1 MHSKF
6 YLTIDHMRL
15 KYIHLGICCLFIHMG
30 CGYLNT
36 STNANRLDY
45 EYLIKEG
52 ELYWEKRANPKS
64 AKMATLYFEKAFELN
79 PQNFELTVSLSRA
92 YYFQGYYIEID
103 PAKRD
108 TLYLKGA
115 SAALT
120 GFQNTAFFQSF
131 DDTASIDNLKLQ
143 ITAIRKAPV
152 ETIPALYWWAANFGR
167 YLTTKPVLKRIESRE
182 IIETAM
188 HRIATLDE
196 DYYYGGPTRFF
207 GTFYSRLPGV
217 PLDRAKSNFDQSLSD
232 SPDYLGTRVLRAR
245 YYHTKLGN
253 QDLFEED
260 LNYVINADPSILP
273 DAMPENLF
281 EQEKAKE
288 LLKHTSI
295 LFE

>member
-52 ELYWEKRANPKS
+52 ELYWEKRVNPKS

-131 DDTASIDNLKLQ
+131 ADTASTDNLKLQ

>member
-1 MHSKF
+1 
-6 YLTIDHMRL
+6 MRK

-52 ELYWEKRANPKS
+52 ELYWEKRVNPKS

-131 DDTASIDNLKLQ
+131 ADTASIDNLKLQ

-217 PLDRAKSNFDQSLSD
+217 PLDRAKSNFDQSLAD

>member
-1 MHSKF
+1 
-6 YLTIDHMRL
+6 MRL

-52 ELYWEKRANPKS
+52 ELYWEKRVNPKS

-131 DDTASIDNLKLQ
+131 ADTASIDNLKLQ

>member
-1 MHSKF
+1 LHSKF

-131 DDTASIDNLKLQ
+131 ADTASTDNLKLQ

-253 QDLFEED
+253 QVLFEED
-260 LNYVINADPSILP
+260 LKYVINADPSILP

>member
-1 MHSKF
+1 LHSKF

-260 LNYVINADPSILP
+260 LKYVINADPSILP

>member
-6 YLTIDHMRL
+6 YLSIDHMRL

-36 STNANRLDY
+36 STKANKLDY

-64 AKMATLYFEKAFELN
+64 ARMATLYFEKAFELN

-131 DDTASIDNLKLQ
+131 ADTASTDNLKLQ
-143 ITAIRKAPV
+143 ITAIRKAPL

>member
-196 DYYYGGPTRFF
+196 DYYYGGPTRFI
-207 GTFYSRLPGV
+207 GTFYSRLPGD

-260 LNYVINADPSILP
+260 LKYVINADPSILP

>member
-1 MHSKF
+1 
-6 YLTIDHMRL
+6 MRL
-15 KYIHLGICCLFIHMG
+15 KYIHLGICCLFIHLG
-30 CGYLNT
+30 CSYLNT

-131 DDTASIDNLKLQ
+131 DDTASIDNLMLQ

-152 ETIPALYWWAANFGR
+152 ETVPALYWWAANFGR

-217 PLDRAKSNFDQSLSD
+217 PLDRAKINFDQSLSD

-288 LLKHTSI
+288 LLKQLATLSRSI
-295 LFE
+295 REN

>member
-131 DDTASIDNLKLQ
+131 ADTASTDNLKLQ

>member
-1 MHSKF
+1 LHSKF

-131 DDTASIDNLKLQ
+131 ADTASTDNLKLQ

-260 LNYVINADPSILP
+260 LKYVINADPSILP

>member
-1 MHSKF
+1 
-6 YLTIDHMRL
+6 
-15 KYIHLGICCLFIHMG
+15 MG

-36 STNANRLDY
+36 TSKSNSLNY
-45 EYLIKEG
+45 EYLINEG
-52 ELYWEKRANPKS
+52 KSYWEKRANPKS

-115 SAALT
+115 SVALT
-120 GFQNTAFFQSF
+120 GFQSTSFFQSF
-131 DDTASIDNLKLQ
+131 ADTTSIDNLKLQ

-217 PLDRAKSNFDQSLSD
+217 PLDRAKSNFDQSLSN

-245 YYHTKLGN
+245 YFHTKLGN

-260 LNYVINADPSILP
+260 LHYVINADPSILP
-273 DAMPENLF
+273 DVMPENLF

>member
-52 ELYWEKRANPKS
+52 ELYWEKRVNPKS

-131 DDTASIDNLKLQ
+131 ADTASIDNLKLQ

-260 LNYVINADPSILP
+260 LKYVINADPSILP

>member
-1 MHSKF
+1 
-6 YLTIDHMRL
+6 MRL

-52 ELYWEKRANPKS
+52 ELYWEKRVNPKS

>member
-1 MHSKF
+1 LHSKF

-52 ELYWEKRANPKS
+52 ELYWEKRVNPKS

-260 LNYVINADPSILP
+260 LKYVINADPSILP

>member
-1 MHSKF
+1 MHSEF
-6 YLTIDHMRL
+6 YLTRDYMRL
-15 KYIHLGICCLFIHMG
+15 KYIHLGICCLFIYMG

-36 STNANRLDY
+36 TSNANRLNY

-52 ELYWEKRANPKS
+52 KLYWEKRANPKS
-64 AKMATLYFEKAFELN
+64 AKMAVLFFEKAFELN

-92 YYFQGYYIEID
+92 CYFQGYYIEID

-115 SAALT
+115 NAALT
-120 GFQNTAFFQSF
+120 GFQNTAYFQSF
-131 DDTASIDNLKLQ
+131 VDTTSIDNSQLQ

-167 YLTTKPVLKRIESRE
+167 YLTTKPVLTRIESRE

-217 PLDRAKSNFDQSLSD
+217 PLDRAKRNFDQSLAD

-253 QDLFEED
+253 RDLFEED
-260 LNYVINADPSILP
+260 LNYVINADPSVLP

>member
-52 ELYWEKRANPKS
+52 ELYWEKRVNPKS

-131 DDTASIDNLKLQ
+131 ADTASIDNLKLQ

>member
-6 YLTIDHMRL
+6 YLIIDHMRL

-36 STNANRLDY
+36 STKANKLDY

-64 AKMATLYFEKAFELN
+64 ARMATLYFEKAFELN

-120 GFQNTAFFQSF
+120 GFQNTTFFQSF

-143 ITAIRKAPV
+143 ITAIRKAPL

>member
-52 ELYWEKRANPKS
+52 ELYWEKRVNPKS

-108 TLYLKGA
+108 TLYMKGA
-115 SAALT
+115 NAALT
-120 GFQNTAFFQSF
+120 GFQNTAYFQSF
-131 DDTASIDNLKLQ
+131 ADTTSIDNSKLQ

>member
-131 DDTASIDNLKLQ
+131 ADTASTDNLKLQ

-260 LNYVINADPSILP
+260 LKYVINADPSILP

>member
-1 MHSKF
+1 
-6 YLTIDHMRL
+6 MRL
-15 KYIHLGICCLFIHMG
+15 KYIHLAICCLFIYMS
-30 CGYLNT
+30 CGYLNIK
-36 STNANRLDY
+36 SNTNRMNS
-45 EYLIKEG
+45 ESLIKQG
-52 ELYWEKRANPKS
+52 KAYWEKRANRKS
-64 AKMATLYFEKAFELN
+64 AKMAALFFEKAVELN
-79 PQNFELTVSLSRA
+79 PQKLELAVSLSRA

-103 PAKRD
+103 SEKRD

-115 SAALT
+115 NTALT
-120 GFQNTAFFQSF
+120 GFNNTAYFQSF
-131 DDTASIDNLKLQ
+131 ADTTSVDKSKLQ
-143 ITAIRKAPV
+143 ISVISQAPV
-152 ETIPALYWWAANFGR
+152 ETIPALYWWAANYGR
-167 YLTTKPVLKRIESRE
+167 YLTTKPVLTRIESRE

-217 PLDRAKSNFDQSLSD
+217 PLDRAKSNFDQSLAD
-232 SPDYLGTRVLRAR
+232 SPDFLGTRVLRAR

-253 QDLFEED
+253 RYLFEED
-260 LNYVINADPSILP
+260 LNYVINADPSALP
-273 DAMPENLF
+273 DAMPENLY

>member
-1 MHSKF
+1 LHSKF
-6 YLTIDHMRL
+6 YLSIDHMRL

-36 STNANRLDY
+36 STKANKLDY

-64 AKMATLYFEKAFELN
+64 ARMATLYFEKAFELN

>member
-6 YLTIDHMRL
+6 YLSIDHMRL

-36 STNANRLDY
+36 STKANKLDY

-64 AKMATLYFEKAFELN
+64 ARMATLYFEKAFELN

-143 ITAIRKAPV
+143 ITAIRKAPL

-260 LNYVINADPSILP
+260 LKYVINADPSILP

>member
-1 MHSKF
+1 LHSKF
-6 YLTIDHMRL
+6 YLSIDHMRL

-52 ELYWEKRANPKS
+52 ELYWEKRVNPKS

>member
-1 MHSKF
+1 M
-6 YLTIDHMRL
+6 
-15 KYIHLGICCLFIHMG
+15 
-30 CGYLNT
+30 
-36 STNANRLDY
+36 
-45 EYLIKEG
+45 
-52 ELYWEKRANPKS
+52 YWEKRANPKS

-131 DDTASIDNLKLQ
+131 ADTASIDNLMLQ

-196 DYYYGGPTRFF
+196 DYHYGGPTRFF

>member
-52 ELYWEKRANPKS
+52 ELYWEKRVNPKS

-131 DDTASIDNLKLQ
+131 ADTASTDNLKLQ

-260 LNYVINADPSILP
+260 LKYVINADPSILP

>member
-1 MHSKF
+1 MHRKF

-52 ELYWEKRANPKS
+52 ELYWEKRVNPKS

>member
-131 DDTASIDNLKLQ
+131 ADTTSIDNLKLQ

-260 LNYVINADPSILP
+260 LKYVINADPSILP

>member
-36 STNANRLDY
+36 TSNANRLNY
-45 EYLIKEG
+45 EYLVKEG
-52 ELYWEKRANPKS
+52 ELYWEKRVNPKS

>member
-1 MHSKF
+1 MHSKY
-6 YLTIDHMRL
+6 YLTIDHMRK
-15 KYIHLGICCLFIHMG
+15 KYIYLGICCLFIHMG

-52 ELYWEKRANPKS
+52 ELYWEKRVNPKS

-131 DDTASIDNLKLQ
+131 ADTASTDNLNLQ

-260 LNYVINADPSILP
+260 LKYVINADPSILP

>member
-52 ELYWEKRANPKS
+52 ELYWEKRVNPKS

-260 LNYVINADPSILP
+260 LKYVINADPSILP

>member
-1 MHSKF
+1 
-6 YLTIDHMRL
+6 MRL
-15 KYIHLGICCLFIHMG
+15 KCIHLGIFWLFIYTG

-36 STNANRLDY
+36 TSNAKRLNYD
-45 EYLIKEG
+45 YLIKEG
-52 ELYWEKRANPKS
+52 ESYWEKRANPKS
-64 AKMATLYFEKAFELN
+64 ARMATLYFEKAFELN

-120 GFQNTAFFQSF
+120 GFQNTTFFQSF
-131 DDTASIDNLKLQ
+131 ADTTSIENLKLQ

-152 ETIPALYWWAANFGR
+152 ETIPTLYWWAANFGR

>member
-1 MHSKF
+1 LHSKF

>member
-1 MHSKF
+1 LHSKF

-52 ELYWEKRANPKS
+52 ELYWEKRVNPKS

>member
-207 GTFYSRLPGV
+207 GAFYSRLPGV
-217 PLDRAKSNFDQSLSD
+217 PLDRAKSNFDQSLAD

-253 QDLFEED
+253 RDLFEED
-260 LNYVINADPSILP
+260 LNYVINADPSALP
-273 DAMPENLF
+273 DAMPENLY
-281 EQEKAKE
+281 EQEKARE

>member
-6 YLTIDHMRL
+6 YLSIDHMRL

-36 STNANRLDY
+36 STKANKLDY

-52 ELYWEKRANPKS
+52 ELYWEKRVNPKS

-131 DDTASIDNLKLQ
+131 ADTASIDNLKLQ

>member
-1 MHSKF
+1 MN
-6 YLTIDHMRL
+6 
-15 KYIHLGICCLFIHMG
+15 
-30 CGYLNT
+30 CGYLNIK
-36 STNANRLDY
+36 SNTNKMNS
-45 EYLIKEG
+45 ESLIKQG
-52 ELYWEKRANPKS
+52 KAYWEKRVNPKS
-64 AKMATLYFEKAFELN
+64 AKIAVLFFEKAVELN
-79 PQNFELTVSLSRA
+79 PKKLELAVSLSRA
-92 YYFQGYYIEID
+92 YYFQGHYIEID
-103 PAKRD
+103 PAIRD

-115 SAALT
+115 NAALT
-120 GFQNTAFFQSF
+120 GFKNTTYFQSF
-131 DDTASIDNLKLQ
+131 ADTTSIDNLKLQ

-188 HRIATLDE
+188 HRIATMDE
-196 DYYYGGPTRFF
+196 DYYYGGPARFF

-217 PLDRAKSNFDQSLSD
+217 PLDRAKNNFDQSLVD

-253 QDLFEED
+253 RDLFEED
-260 LNYVINADPSILP
+260 LNYVINADPSALP
-273 DAMPENLF
+273 DAMPENLY

>member
-36 STNANRLDY
+36 TSNANRLDY

-52 ELYWEKRANPKS
+52 ELYWEKRVNPKS

>member
-1 MHSKF
+1 LHSKF
-6 YLTIDHMRL
+6 YLIIDHMRQ
-15 KYIHLGICCLFIHMG
+15 KYIHLGICFLFIHMG

-36 STNANRLDY
+36 TSNAKRLDY

-120 GFQNTAFFQSF
+120 GFQNTTFFQSF
-131 DDTASIDNLKLQ
+131 DDTASIDNLNLQ